1 MSVYI
6 SALTAPRWAVTGGLA
21 LHVYLGHAV
30 AFRGP
35 GEERH
40 FLSRQTSVENRA
52 AVKKKKKKLAAGKK
66 KKGLLLLRRRLKQLY
81 ICKSASNNRQL

>member
-6 SALTAPRWAVTGGLA
+6 SALAAPRWAVTGGLA
-21 LHVYLGHAV
+21 LHVYLGHAT

-52 AVKKKKKKLAAGKK
+52 AVKEKKKLAAGKK
-66 KKGLLLLRRRLKQLY
+66 KKK
-81 ICKSASNNRQL
+81 KAAAAATTVKTTVHRQF